1 MVKVPYAF
9 EFCMIS
15 IFDFHIFHQKTY
27 CSRTRVK
34 ARVTNNQR
42 LSKASAS
49 KTGDDHHD
57 FDVNDDD
64 EEEDEDEDD
73 GDDSD
78 DDDGNAGADPRSAPR
93 F

>member
-1 MVKVPYAF
+1 MVKVPFAF
-9 EFCMIS
+9 VFCLIS
-15 IFDFHIFHQKTY
+15 IFDFHIFHQKTF

-34 ARVTNNQR
+34 ARVMNNQR

-64 EEEDEDEDD
+64 EDEDD
-73 GDDSD
+73 DDGD

>member
-1 MVKVPYAF
+1 M
-9 EFCMIS
+9 
-15 IFDFHIFHQKTY
+15 
-27 CSRTRVK
+27 
-34 ARVTNNQR
+34 TNNQR

-64 EEEDEDEDD
+64 DEEDEDD
-73 GDDSD
+73 GDDGD